1 MPDWLKALL
10 DLTIRLVACVG
21 VSWYAWRA
29 GGGWP
34 YGAITLVFSSLVWAV
49 LFAGPIVRGIGRYI
63 WWARKEPYIPW
74 EGRYYE
80 FQNVHVRIYEEDGK
94 LWFVANDVLRV
105 LGRKPDSTLAITY
118 GEIDYKP
125 VAGVLPP
132 VHAFSERAAREFIT
146 RTRHPEAGKF
156 LFWFER
162 EVIAP
167 HYKAKEIRASSGK
180 TD

>member
-94 LWFVANDVLRV
+94 LWFVANDVRNARRANLSPA
-105 LGRKPDSTLAITY
+105 LATPKPENSCSGLSA
-118 GEIDYKP
+118 KSSRP
-125 VAGVLPP
+125 
-132 VHAFSERAAREFIT
+132 IT
-146 RTRHPEAGKF
+146 RPRKYAHLQAKLTEKPHQWLSFRHRY
-156 LFWFER
+156 FER
-162 EVIAP
+162 IA
-167 HYKAKEIRASSGK
+167 SN
-180 TD
+180 